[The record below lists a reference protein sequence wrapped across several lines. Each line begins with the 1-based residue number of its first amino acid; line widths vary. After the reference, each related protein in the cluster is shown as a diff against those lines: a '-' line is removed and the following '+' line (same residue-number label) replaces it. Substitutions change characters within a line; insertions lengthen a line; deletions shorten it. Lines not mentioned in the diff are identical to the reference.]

1 MCRGMWTRSGSIH
14 VTYKVGELV
23 RYSPFSEK
31 GMSRKVSVVTTA
43 NAQVTER
50 LRRPLEQDQRKFKTI
65 IDITDQIPRYGQYNH
80 RGEMGEVKRLME
92 LWGVGEDFSAVVMN
106 SS

>member
-1 MCRGMWTRSGSIH
+1 MPS
-14 VTYKVGELV
+14 
-23 RYSPFSEK
+23 
-31 GMSRKVSVVTTA
+31 KVSVGTTA

-65 IDITDQIPRYGQYNH
+65 IDITDQIPKYGQYNH

-106 SS
+106 AS

>member
-1 MCRGMWTRSGSIH
+1 
-14 VTYKVGELV
+14 
-23 RYSPFSEK
+23 
-31 GMSRKVSVVTTA
+31 MSRIKSESWSDIPPFQKKVSYVQQRLYHHDDA
-43 NAQVTER
+43 DDQVTER

-65 IDITDQIPRYGQYNH
+65 IDITDQIPKYGQYNH

-106 SS
+106 TS